1 MTTMEMR
8 NMIEPPH
15 IRFDSRI
22 AELLEVHSTVG
33 LVIDKLLPEDHQQP
47 DTDIEEAIDCLFI
60 IQREIRRIADDMK
73 DCLSTLELIP
83 DSICQQVSEGGDQ
96 DGEKEG

>member
-22 AELLEVHSTVG
+22 AELREVESTVG
-33 LVIDKLLPEDHQQP
+33 LVIDKLLPEDHQEP
-47 DTDIEEAIDCLFI
+47 DTDTEEAIDCLFMI
-60 IQREIRRIADDMK
+60 RREIRRIIDDLK
-73 DCLSTLELIP
+73 DCLIKLEV
-83 DSICQQVSEGGDQ
+83 QKSEGGDQ
-96 DGEKEG
+96 HGEKEG